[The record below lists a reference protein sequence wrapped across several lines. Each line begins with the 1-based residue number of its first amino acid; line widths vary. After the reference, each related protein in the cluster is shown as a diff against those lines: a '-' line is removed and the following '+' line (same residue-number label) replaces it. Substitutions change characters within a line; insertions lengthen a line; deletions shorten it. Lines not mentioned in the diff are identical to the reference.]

1 MSPTQRTLALYR
13 EKGYSIEVVERW
25 IMGGF
30 VRKDYL
36 GIIDM
41 IAINATETIGVQ
53 SCGQA
58 WSAHIKKITEEGAA
72 SARLWLSCPGRRLIL
87 VGWRKLKI
95 KRGGKAVHFV
105 PREREF
111 SLADFS
117 GRDSPAPVSA

>member
-13 EKGYSIEVVERW
+13 EKGYSIEIVERW

-41 IAINATETIGVQ
+41 IAINETDTIGVQ

-58 WSAHIKKITEEGAA
+58 WSAHVKKITEECAD
-72 SARLWLSCPGRRLIL
+72 SSRLWLSCPGRRLVLI
-87 VGWRKLKI
+87 GWRKMKV

-111 SLADFS
+111 YLADFS
-117 GRDSPAPVSA
+117 GSDSPSPVSA